1 MKTIYSLLL
10 QDSEYEQLQKHK
22 HTNFS
27 SNSKD
32 WFCYE
37 TELSGGEYY
46 AIDNPSARLLL
57 FLTLKGYEY
66 DVETDSKGWQSI
78 VKRTMQNSTGDI
90 CS

>member
-10 QDSEYEQLQKHK
+10 QDSEYEQLQKDK

-27 SNSKD
+27 SNSRD

-37 TELSGGEYY
+37 SELSGGEYY
-46 AIDNPSARLLL
+46 AIDDPSERLVL

-66 DVETDSKGWQSI
+66 DVETDSKGWQTI
-78 VKRTMQNSTGDI
+78 VARTMKNA
-90 CS
+90 